1 MQGAPAHTNADR
13 TCGLRSQPRPLP
25 QRLSSRGS
33 GPRTG
38 TVSCRPQQRYVMCSV
53 PPHPAWCPAAAG
65 NSRRFPDGSAAPLS
79 RAAVRPGRT
88 APPPSRRSK
97 SQATGA
103 GEVHVPRRACACRVV
118 SCHRLKHR
126 QPSSARR
133 QAPRVR
139 PGRARNGPQA
149 CDSSLQL
156 ECVRPYFSTD
166 PAARNII
173 FPSSFLFLSQ
183 SFRPEVSRGRER
195 RMLRAL
201 GLASPMPRAQK
212 AKTEDS
218 DAEV

>member
-1 MQGAPAHTNADR
+1 MRSAQPAPAPSAATE
-13 TCGLRSQPRPLP
+13 QPRERATNGNSLMSPTTEICDVLCAASSCMVSCSSGQQP
-25 QRLSSRGS
+25 QVSRWLGSASLSSR
-33 GPRTG
+33 
-38 TVSCRPQQRYVMCSV
+38 CS
-53 PPHPAWCPAAAG
+53 AWA
-65 NSRRFPDGSAAPLS
+65 NS
-79 RAAVRPGRT
+79 
-88 APPPSRRSK
+88 PPPSRRSK

-103 GEVHVPRRACACRVV
+103 GEVHVPRRAYACRVV

>member
-53 PPHPAWCPAAAG
+53 PPHPAWCPVAAG
-65 NSRRFPDGSAAPLS
+65 NSRRFPDRSAAPRS

-88 APPPSRRSK
+88 ATPPSRRSK

-183 SFRPEVSRGRER
+183 SFLWPVEGEKDVEGIG
-195 RMLRAL
+195 L
-201 GLASPMPRAQK
+201 GKPNAQG
-212 AKTEDS
+212 TEGQDGGQ
-218 DAEV
+218 